1 MFDGR
6 LNTKG
11 ENLMAQEV
19 DARSR
24 MDGETARS
32 RVDWARALLAGLV
45 ATVIITISMGLF
57 GMNIMKSLGSM
68 MLGPA
73 SSVSTQYV
81 VGGLIHLMVG
91 VGYGLVYAAVLA
103 PVRRWPAILKG
114 VVFGLAITAI
124 ALAAMPVMGAM
135 MSRGGAA
142 NPCNPCGGQ
151 ASASQANPCNPCA
164 AKSASAPQT
173 NPCNPCAAKNANQTS
188 APQTN
193 PCNPCAVKN
202 ANQTSGES
210 KPPNPCNPCTP
221 KNTSK
226 ASAGA
231 NPCNVAGAGNPCN
244 PCGGGGANPYSGL
257 VSLINHV
264 IFGLVLALVYGRG
277 ATSHA

>member
-1 MFDGR
+1 
-6 LNTKG
+6 
-11 ENLMAQEV
+11 MAQEV

-24 MDGETARS
+24 MDGEARS
-32 RVDWARALLAGLV
+32 HVDWGRALLAGLV

-91 VGYGLVYAAVLA
+91 VGYGLLYAALVA

-151 ASASQANPCNPCA
+151 AGAPQANPCNPCA
-164 AKSASAPQT
+164 GKSPSTQQS

-188 APQTN
+188 AQ
-193 PCNPCAVKN
+193 
-202 ANQTSGES
+202 S
-210 KPPNPCNPCTP
+210 KPPNPCNPCAAKNANSTSPQTSAPNPCNPCAP
-221 KNTSK
+221 KNANVAGSNTPK

-231 NPCNVAGAGNPCN
+231 NPCNVAGEGNPCN
-244 PCGGGGANPYSGL
+244 PCGGGGANPYGGL

-264 IFGLVLALVYGRG
+264 IFGLALALVYGRG
-277 ATSHA
+277 GTSQA

>member
-1 MFDGR
+1 
-6 LNTKG
+6 
-11 ENLMAQEV
+11 
-19 DARSR
+19 
-24 MDGETARS
+24 
-32 RVDWARALLAGLV
+32 LLAGIL

-68 MLGPA
+68 MLGPG

-91 VGYGLVYAAVLA
+91 VAYGLVYAAVIA

-164 AKSASAPQT
+164 GKSPSAPQN
-173 NPCNPCAAKNANQTS
+173 NPCNPCAAKRA
-188 APQTN
+188 
-193 PCNPCAVKN
+193 
-202 ANQTSGES
+202 
-210 KPPNPCNPCTP
+210 
-221 KNTSK
+221 
-226 ASAGA
+226 
-231 NPCNVAGAGNPCN
+231 NPCN

-264 IFGLVLALVYGRG
+264 IFGLALALVYGRG
-277 ATSHA
+277 STSQARFWEGQ